1 MAEQR
6 KDYMVSRPVH
16 LLYVLTWISSL
27 ALVASLVGM
36 ASSLRDVSRALPE
49 GGQKEF
55 IIVGVLAFVIVCTA
69 LVLGLYTIIHTHR
82 LMGAAY
88 RIGVVLKEMNAGQ
101 PTRINLRKGD
111 FFGEIAQEINALA
124 DRAQQVK
131 ATPQENPEVPS
142 SPEA

>member
-16 LLYVLTWISSL
+16 LLYILTWISSL

-36 ASSLRDVSRALPE
+36 ARSLRDVSRALPE

-55 IIVGVLAFVIVCTA
+55 IVVGVLAFVIVCTA
-69 LVLGLYTIIHTHR
+69 LILGLYTIIHTHR

-88 RIGVVLKEMNAGQ
+88 RIGVVLKEINAGQ
-101 PTRINLRKGD
+101 PSRVHLRKGD
-111 FFGEIAQEINALA
+111 FFAEIAGEINALA
-124 DRAQQVK
+124 DK
-131 ATPQENPEVPS
+131 AYPAAAEAKSEEAPPPEGAS
-142 SPEA
+142 